1 MKRSE
6 VELLLKLLPRYY
18 AHVERYP
25 HTLLIKFF
33 GLHRV
38 KPATGGKVRA
48 PDGATRCCLPSWGRP
63 GAILLCC
70 VLRLAAG
77 TSCTDGNLVED
88 RIWGCVPGRPP
99 Q

>member
-1 MKRSE
+1 MGGRCCGRCVVAMMADRRPFCHAQTMKRSE

-38 KPATGGKVRA
+38 KPASGGKVQ
-48 PDGATRCCLPSWGRP
+48 T
-63 GAILLCC
+63 
-70 VLRLAAG
+70 
-77 TSCTDGNLVED
+77 
-88 RIWGCVPGRPP
+88 
-99 Q
+99 

>member
-1 MKRSE
+1 MQRVVAKPTLRCSCFVVTAMAKLGPLWHAQTMKRSE

-38 KPATGGKVRA
+38 KPASGGKVQ
-48 PDGATRCCLPSWGRP
+48 T
-63 GAILLCC
+63 
-70 VLRLAAG
+70 
-77 TSCTDGNLVED
+77 
-88 RIWGCVPGRPP
+88 
-99 Q
+99 

>member
-38 KPATGGKVRA
+38 KPATGGKVRLSRHPCRSLVGCYRTLCSNTGLSPLQA
-48 PDGATRCCLPSWGRP
+48 EAQRCRRRCKHWFKRRSG
-63 GAILLCC
+63 
-70 VLRLAAG
+70 
-77 TSCTDGNLVED
+77 
-88 RIWGCVPGRPP
+88 
-99 Q
+99 

>member
-38 KPATGGKVRA
+38 KPATGGKVHSEARI
-48 PDGATRCCLPSWGRP
+48 GRQTGRCPPLPNGSAGVWTG
-63 GAILLCC
+63 
-70 VLRLAAG
+70 VLGLIYVRNIRQG
-77 TSCTDGNLVED
+77 TCTGL
-88 RIWGCVPGRPP
+88 
-99 Q
+99 